1 MILFLHN
8 RYRTAG
14 GEERAVEDL
23 IWLVQDRLGEPARL
37 LGRDSASLPRSR
49 AAIALLRGGEHPA
62 DVAAAVQ
69 ESGARIVHAHNLNP
83 LLGWRALAA
92 AREAGAK
99 VVLHLHQYRLVCA
112 VGVCFTDGERCTRCH
127 GRNTLPGLRRNCRGS
142 RAEAVSYAA
151 ALSLWQSRVA
161 ELADAVI
168 VPSAFASRR
177 LRELGAPLR
186 FDRVRVLAPPLRGLA
201 EPGPVGP
208 PEGSGAGASQ
218 AGHYALIASR
228 LAPEKGIDVAIE
240 ACIAAGRRLLIAGEG
255 PERER
260 LANLVARAPAGQI
273 ELLGAISRPELSRLR
288 AGAAVALVPSRADET
303 FGIAAAEAM
312 AAGRPVIASD
322 VGALSELLEPA
333 ALVPAGDPVALA
345 ERMQALWGDLDAGA
359 RNRIRVSGICDPAA
373 VARALAEV
381 YDGLA
386 AA

>member
-37 LGRDSASLPRSR
+37 IGRDSASLPRSR
-49 AAIALLRGGEHPA
+49 AAIALLRGGERPA
-62 DVAAAVQ
+62 EVAAAVR

-142 RAEAVSYAA
+142 AAEAVSYAA
-151 ALSLWQSRVA
+151 ALSLWQSRIA

-201 EPGPVGP
+201 EPDLPEL
-208 PEGSGAGASQ
+208 EGSAVGSQ

-260 LANLVARAPAGQI
+260 LAHLAARAPAGQI
-273 ELLGAISRPELSRLR
+273 ELLGAISRLELSRLR
-288 AGAAVALVPSRADET
+288 AGAAVALVPSRTDET

-322 VGALSELLEPA
+322 LGALSELLESD

-345 ERMQALWGDLDAGA
+345 ERMHALWGDLDAGA
-359 RNRIRVSGICDPAA
+359 RNRSRVSGICDPAV
-373 VARALAEV
+373 VAKALAEV